1 MERCMSS
8 FCRPHS
14 SALRLIAPM
23 PCPLT
28 HCRQTRHTSSGASEA
43 SMEVATTEPGAQVS
57 RSLVDKR
64 RIRVRGGRGGDGV
77 VKYIKH
83 AKHIMVGPG
92 WPSGGA
98 GGQGGSVFAEITTR
112 PVDTILGHLKG
123 VMQADPGEHGWKN
136 RANGA
141 SGAHKVLTLPRG
153 CVIWRLRTE
162 EPPAEMSAPPVA
174 IEREWLSEEALVE
187 EQMREMAQQQQQ
199 DDDDDE
205 GREMAVDE
213 PGFSWHGNYEK
224 ELIADMND
232 VGERILLARGGRGGR
247 GNTSMNPHD
256 AEKGEPGESVFIE
269 LELKSIADAGLV
281 GFPNA
286 GKSTLLGAISR
297 SCPKIA
303 PYPFTTLAPHIGRVE
318 YADGQTISVADLPG
332 LVEGA
337 SINIGLGHEFLRH
350 IERTMVLVYVV
361 DMAHSPL
368 PPLQTFEA
376 LRREVAAY
384 SRQVVEKVSC
394 VVANKCDIRP
404 DDTLPKVDE
413 FWKEMQAYY
422 PGVPVI
428 ALSARLGQGVRTLVK
443 RLRRQVA
450 EAQSRE
456 AKALESYTSR
466 AAGVSEQYD
475 RQEEFRKEWR
485 AIEQRYGA

>member
-1 MERCMSS
+1 
-8 FCRPHS
+8 
-14 SALRLIAPM
+14 
-23 PCPLT
+23 
-28 HCRQTRHTSSGASEA
+28 
-43 SMEVATTEPGAQVS
+43 MEVATTEPGAQ
-57 RSLVDKR
+57 
-64 RIRVRGGRGGDGV
+64 VRGGRGGDGV

-92 WPSGGA
+92 WPAGGA
-98 GGQGGSVFAEITTR
+98 GGQGGSVFAETTTR

-187 EQMREMAQQQQQ
+187 EQMREMAQQQQ
-199 DDDDDE
+199 DDDE

-213 PGFSWHGNYEK
+213 PGFSWHGSYEK

-337 SINIGLGHEFLRH
+337 SINIGLGH
-350 IERTMVLVYVV
+350 
-361 DMAHSPL
+361 DMDKIGCIGLS
-368 PPLQTFEA
+368 
-376 LRREVAAY
+376 
-384 SRQVVEKVSC
+384 SRCQPFC
-394 VVANKCDIRP
+394 H
-404 DDTLPKVDE
+404 T
-413 FWKEMQAYY
+413 
-422 PGVPVI
+422 
-428 ALSARLGQGVRTLVK
+428 
-443 RLRRQVA
+443 
-450 EAQSRE
+450 
-456 AKALESYTSR
+456 
-466 AAGVSEQYD
+466 
-475 RQEEFRKEWR
+475 
-485 AIEQRYGA
+485 